1 MAEDKPI
8 EITTELIEKARAAKS
23 ADEIAAIADEQGV
36 EMSGEETASIYAS
49 LHEAEGEIA
58 DDELDNVAGGGC
70 GEPPP
75 PAGRARAASSTTVQV
90 RRFTTAIQ
98 TTANSPSI
106 TTAPS
111 AGRTGRTPLPWIFLG
126 PNRNLRRVPLRPV
139 LLQQYAWAAWE
150 ADAAL
155 NVEHVKRPE
164 HST

>member
-75 PAGRARAASSTTVQV
+75 PPQAVLV
-90 RRFTTAIQ
+90 RRAVPPCRF
-98 TTANSPSI
+98 
-106 TTAPS
+106 
-111 AGRTGRTPLPWIFLG
+111 AGLP
-126 PNRNLRRVPLRPV
+126 RRSKQPPTHPV
-139 LLQQYAWAAWE
+139 LLLHQVRGALGEHHYRGYSLALTATSDGCRYAQCYYSNTRGQ
-150 ADAAL
+150 L
-155 NVEHVKRPE
+155 GRRMRP
-164 HST
+164 